1 VATPLYVKHPTL
13 DGDGDITI
21 ATPDGPIT
29 RKVVAGVFEWP
40 ENVPLHNRFVEA
52 PEPEALKKAKEEEE
66 RQALLA
72 LAAKFG
78 LQVVPADDAAKV
90 EKPKK
95 AK

>member
-1 VATPLYVKHPTL
+1 MADPLYVKHPTL
-13 DGDGDITI
+13 EGDGEITI
-21 ATPDGPIT
+21 ATPEGPVT

-40 ENVPLHNRFVEA
+40 TNVPLHNRFVEA

-78 LQVVPADDAAKV
+78 LQVVPADGEA
-90 EKPKK
+90 KPKK
-95 AK
+95 GK